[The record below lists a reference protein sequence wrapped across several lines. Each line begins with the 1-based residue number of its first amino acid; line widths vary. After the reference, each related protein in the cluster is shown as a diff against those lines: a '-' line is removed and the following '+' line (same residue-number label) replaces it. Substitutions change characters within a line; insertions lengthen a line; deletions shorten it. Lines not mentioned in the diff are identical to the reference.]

1 MLALLGASS
10 LAFAAGERTPTQEGI
25 VYGVADGVQLT
36 MDYYAPKGPGVHPI
50 AIIIHGGGYQR
61 GDSKSGSE
69 AYCADFL
76 APAGYA
82 VFSINY
88 RLAPRYPYPYM
99 VYDVER
105 SVRYL
110 RHNAAQW
117 HADPARIA
125 LVGGSAG
132 GFLSNM
138 AGLRGG
144 AGDARAQDPVDRE
157 SAKVQAVVTLFAQS
171 SFATVPLNADVHA
184 LLDPLIR
191 QKGEAAALREA
202 SPITYVSADAPPFL
216 QILGDQG
223 RIHSLH
229 RGDQPRCRATPLGS
243 VQPGDSHSQR
253 NAWHRRLAQAARRA
267 RLGATHGG
275 VAERHAAP
283 RGPGRRRHSQAR
295 AGCKVGSTVLYYK
308 TGGAGFSLQRASA
321 RPASIYLTTAD

>member
-1 MLALLGASS
+1 MPLAPIKLLFAAALL
-10 LAFAAGERTPTQEGI
+10 AFPACAADPRTPTADGL
-25 VYGVADGVQLT
+25 VYGEADGQKLT

-88 RLAPRYPYPYM
+88 RLAPKYPYPYM

-105 SVRYL
+105 AVRYL
-110 RHNAAQW
+110 RHNAGNW
-117 HADPARIA
+117 HADPEKIA

-138 AGLRGG
+138 AGLVG
-144 AGDARAQDPVDRE
+144 APGDPHASDPVDRE

-191 QKGEAAALREA
+191 QKGEREALKEA
-202 SPITYVSADAPPFL
+202 SPITYVTKNAPPFL
-216 QILGDQG
+216 LILGDKDEY
-223 RIHSLH
+223 I
-229 RGDQPRCRATPLGS
+229 PFTEATNL
-243 VQPGDSHSQR
+243 QTALR
-253 NAWHRRLAQAARRA
+253 NAGVQCEIVRIPN
-267 RLGATHGG
+267 GTHGTGAWHTIPG
-275 VAERHAAP
+275 VPDWERQTTEWLNATLGHEGP
-283 RGPGRRRHSQAR
+283 VGEGIRQREPGRNRE
-295 AGCKVGSTVLYYK
+295 
-308 TGGAGFSLQRASA
+308 
-321 RPASIYLTTAD
+321 

>member
-1 MLALLGASS
+1 MLALLAASS
-10 LAFAAGERTPTQEGI
+10 LAFAADVRTPTQEGI

-61 GDSKSGSE
+61 GDSKSDSE

-88 RLAPRYPYPYM
+88 RLAPRYPYPHM

-144 AGDARAQDPVDRE
+144 LGNTDARDPVDRE

-171 SFATVPLNADVHA
+171 SFATVPLNRDVHA

-216 QILGDQG
+216 QILGDKDEYIPFTEATNLDSALRKLGVASQVI
-223 RIHSLH
+223 RI
-229 RGDQPRCRATPLGS
+229 
-243 VQPGDSHSQR
+243 PG
-253 NAWHRRLAQAARRA
+253 
-267 RLGATHGG
+267 GTHG
-275 VAERHAAP
+275 
-283 RGPGRRRHSQAR
+283 
-295 AGCKVGSTVLYYK
+295 
-308 TGGAGFSLQRASA
+308 TGGWHKLPNVPDWERRMVEWLNATLHHDGPIGEGIRK
-321 RPASIYLTTAD
+321 REPAVQ